1 MQDDKPPSYNS
12 LSDPTIYRPDVMKT
26 IEEQILLLDSELR
39 ELSLKIHGMSPSF
52 KNNTSFENTRVADN
66 MGRSS
71 RTCFSGRVRTPV
83 LKSISDTLLRYLQ
96 SQIRA

>member
-39 ELSLKIHGMSPSF
+39 ELSLKIHGMLPSF
-52 KNNTSFENTRVADN
+52 RNNISLRKHKSFLTIWAD
-66 MGRSS
+66 RPELA
-71 RTCFSGRVRTPV
+71 FQEEFV
-83 LKSISDTLLRYLQ
+83 LLF
-96 SQIRA
+96 